1 MFNVGVTTEA
11 GAKTSSVP
19 SQLHAES
26 LHVIVPTF
34 HIPPPYFPHCS
45 CAFPN
50 PFTEIAQQTPLTI
63 SEDQIQH
70 VIPGLQVF
78 VFFLALDSTDKP
90 SPSLPRHHCLWTLPS
105 STPPSQS
112 LASCPLRSP
121 FQRTSTLVD
130 TISLGFPSAAVP
142 SATATALGFLHLSLP
157 QITCKSHR
165 LLKGKL
171 DPNHPRICSFPYSHL
186 SWGAEPLPTHSAQA
200 EV

>member
-1 MFNVGVTTEA
+1 MLAPLQVCPADGEDAEGSGCAPAHRESAVFNVGVTTQA

-90 SPSLPRHHCLWTLPS
+90 SPSLPRHHCLWTLPG

-112 LASCPLRSP
+112 S
-121 FQRTSTLVD
+121 
-130 TISLGFPSAAVP
+130 
-142 SATATALGFLHLSLP
+142 GFLSSAFPFSAHLYLSRHNLP
-157 QITCKSHR
+157 GVPFRCCAFSYGH
-165 LLKGKL
+165 
-171 DPNHPRICSFPYSHL
+171 
-186 SWGAEPLPTHSAQA
+186 GAGIFTLIFTSDY
-200 EV
+200 V